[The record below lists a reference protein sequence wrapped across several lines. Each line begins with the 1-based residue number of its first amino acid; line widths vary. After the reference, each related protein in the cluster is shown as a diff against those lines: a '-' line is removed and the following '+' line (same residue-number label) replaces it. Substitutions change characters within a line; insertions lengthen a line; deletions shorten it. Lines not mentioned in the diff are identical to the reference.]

1 MKLKITSG
9 TTSKLARIFVQD
21 SSATDGSGLTG
32 LAYNSAGL
40 TWYWIQD
47 GDSAPTAVTPA
58 TATVGTWTSGGFK
71 EVDATNMPGVYEL
84 GLPDASLDANGTT
97 HMLLKGATNMAPVAI
112 EIECDGIDYE
122 TAIDT
127 TVWDASAS
135 AHTVA
140 GSFGRKVK
148 NLGEGLV
155 ATEGQVNDA
164 SATTSSFVTNL
175 AEATDD
181 HYRDAVLSFVSG
193 NLTGQS
199 RTISAYDGTTKTVTL
214 DQALTDAPANADEF
228 LVLTS
233 HQYTASEITTSILTT
248 QMSESYAADGVAP
261 TLAQAQFAIQQFLQ
275 ETNVSGTTLTVKQL
289 DGSTTA
295 MTFTLDDANNPTS
308 LTRAS

>member
-1 MKLKITSG
+1 MKLKITAG
-9 TTSKLARIFVQD
+9 TTSKLARIFIQD

-32 LAYNSAGL
+32 LVYNSAGL

-47 GDSAPTAVTPA
+47 GDAAPTAVTPA
-58 TATVGTWTSGGFK
+58 TATVGTWVSGGFK
-71 EVDATNMPGVYEL
+71 EIDSTNMPGVYEI
-84 GLPDASLDANGTT
+84 GIPNAALDTNGTT

-112 EIECDGIDYE
+112 EIECDGIDYA

-135 AHTVA
+135 AHTGA
-140 GSFGRKVK
+140 GSFGRKLK

-155 ATEGQVNDA
+155 AAEGQVNDA

-175 AEATDD
+175 SEATDD
-181 HYRDAVLSFVSG
+181 HYRDAVISFISG
-193 NLTGQS
+193 SLNGQS
-199 RTISAYDGTTKTVTL
+199 RTISAYNGTTKAVTL
-214 DQALTDAPANADEF
+214 DQPLTEAPANADEF
-228 LVLTS
+228 LILTT
-233 HQYTASEITTSILTT
+233 HQYTASEIASSVLTT
-248 QMSESYAADGVAP
+248 QMAESYAADGVAP
-261 TLAQAQFAIQQFLQ
+261 TLAQATFAIQQFLQ

>member
-9 TTSKLARIFVQD
+9 TTSKLARIFIQD

-32 LAYNSAGL
+32 LVNNSAGL

-47 GDSAPTAVTPA
+47 GDTAPTAVTPV
-58 TATVGTWTSGGFK
+58 TATVGTWSSGGFK
-71 EVDATNMPGVYEL
+71 EVDSTNMPGVYEI
-84 GLPDASLDANGTT
+84 GIPNAAIDANGTT

-112 EIECDGIDYE
+112 EIECDGIDYL
-122 TAIDT
+122 TPIDT

-140 GSFGRKVK
+140 GSFGRKLK

-155 ATEGQVNDA
+155 AAEGEVNDL

-181 HYRDAVLSFVSG
+181 HYRDAVISFISG
-193 NLTGQS
+193 SLNGQS

-228 LVLTS
+228 LILTT
-233 HQYTASEITTSILTT
+233 HQYTASEIASSVLTT
-248 QMSESYAADGVAP
+248 QMTESYATKGSQP
-261 TLAQAQFAIQQFLQ
+261 TLAQSVYMIQQGLL
-275 ETNVSGTTLTVKQL
+275 ERSVEDVTETVKTL
-289 DGSTTA
+289 SGASA
-295 MTFTLDDANNPTS
+295 ATFTLDSATTPKS
-308 LTRAS
+308 KVRAT

>member
-32 LAYNSAGL
+32 LVYNSAGL

-47 GDSAPTAVTPA
+47 GDLAPTAVTPA

-97 HMLLKGATNMAPVAI
+97 HMMLKGATNMAPVAI
-112 EIECDGIDYE
+112 EIECDGIDYA

-140 GSFGRKVK
+140 GSFGRKLK

-155 ATEGQVNDA
+155 AAEGEVNDL

-175 AEATDD
+175 AETTDD
-181 HYRDAVLSFVSG
+181 HYRDAVISFVSG
-193 NLTGQS
+193 SLNGQS
-199 RTISAYDGTTKTVTL
+199 RTISAYNGTTKAVTL
-214 DQALTDAPANADEF
+214 DQPLTEAPANADEF
-228 LVLTS
+228 LILTT
-233 HQYTASEITTSILTT
+233 HQYTASEVATSVLTT

-261 TLAQAQFAIQQFLQ
+261 TLAQATFAIQQFLQ